1 MSSTPTRAWRG
12 VYAANAAVAAFALIV
27 KFADAAT
34 SETGHFH
41 TVVGRLFD
49 EACYFTIQ
57 SNIIVLL
64 VSVALAARPAWRW
77 VGGAPRLTG
86 LVCITI
92 TSVVYYALL
101 AADQHYTGIAAVA
114 DVLAHLV
121 SPVLFVGTWLLDRHT
136 RFERRHA
143 AQMLLFPAFWI
154 GLTLIRGAI
163 VHVYPYDFVDVMV
176 NGYAAVV
183 STIAALTA
191 VAALL
196 AFSAVALDR
205 RRAPRY
211 SIVP

>member
-1 MSSTPTRAWRG
+1 
-12 VYAANAAVAAFALIV
+12 V
-27 KFADAAT
+27 
-34 SETGHFH
+34 
-41 TVVGRLFD
+41 
-49 EACYFTIQ
+49 
-57 SNIIVLL
+57 
-64 VSVALAARPAWRW
+64 
-77 VGGAPRLTG
+77 TG

-92 TSVVYYALL
+92 TSIVYYALL

-121 SPVLFVGTWLLDRHT
+121 SPVLFVGSWLLDRHT

-143 AQMLLFPAFWI
+143 ALMLLFPAFWI

-176 NGYAAVV
+176 NGYASVV
-183 STIAALTA
+183 ATIAALTA

-196 AFSAVALDR
+196 AFAAVALDR